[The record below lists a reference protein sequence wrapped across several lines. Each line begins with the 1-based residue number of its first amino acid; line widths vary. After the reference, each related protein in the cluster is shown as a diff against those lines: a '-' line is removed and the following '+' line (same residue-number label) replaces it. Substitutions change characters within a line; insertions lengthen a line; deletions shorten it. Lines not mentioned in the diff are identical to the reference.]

1 MLWKAEWRS
10 NMFPLTADTAF
21 LFPFSHLVK
30 SLPFA
35 EAMHYV
41 LFCSK
46 VNTHTR
52 IYTNNLVAGKK
63 ERKKKKEVLS

>member
-1 MLWKAEWRS
+1 
-10 NMFPLTADTAF
+10 
-21 LFPFSHLVK
+21 
-30 SLPFA
+30 
-35 EAMHYV
+35 MHYV

-63 ERKKKKEVLS
+63 EEEKEVLS

>member
-1 MLWKAEWRS
+1 MLS
-10 NMFPLTADTAF
+10 LTADTTFAF
-21 LFPFSHLVK
+21 LFRLCHLVE
-30 SLPFA
+30 SLPFI

-52 IYTNNLVAGKK
+52 IYTNS
-63 ERKKKKEVLS
+63 LS